1 MLSSLGV
8 PNCVHYCNSMSAAL
22 ATNFGGRE
30 GASGHASFVYVCVIG
45 AYTESR
51 ELRVCTEHHI
61 TRWRVGA
68 RWSSGCHQLLPP
80 TINRVFTK
88 KFWMRVVAS
97 LGLQYGKE
105 GAKLR
110 CRLSLG
116 WTLGPSDTSLLS
128 FPTFSTLEVMNPW
141 QAFNRRQLDEVR

>member
-1 MLSSLGV
+1 
-8 PNCVHYCNSMSAAL
+8 
-22 ATNFGGRE
+22 
-30 GASGHASFVYVCVIG
+30 
-45 AYTESR
+45 
-51 ELRVCTEHHI
+51 
-61 TRWRVGA
+61 
-68 RWSSGCHQLLPP
+68 
-80 TINRVFTK
+80 
-88 KFWMRVVAS
+88 MRVVAS

-141 QAFNRRQLDEVR
+141 QASIQQETTRRGPINFPYVEQTGTAVSATPSHVSDTALSQAM